1 MQHKLKHLYFATI
14 QSERSKTNRESY
26 FETNKKGLEN
36 IDLRY
41 HKDRH
46 DTKNTLRRLT
56 PQNMFQGQTK
66 SITDVKQ
73 TAIKLDKTTL
83 DAIQHQIQVAVCV
96 FFSNLTVFSDRR

>member
-1 MQHKLKHLYFATI
+1 MK
-14 QSERSKTNRESY
+14 
-26 FETNKKGLEN
+26 N
-36 IDLRY
+36 IDLRC

-46 DTKNTLRRLT
+46 DAKETSRRLA
-56 PQNMFQGQTK
+56 PQIIFQGQTK

-96 FFSNLTVFSDRR
+96 FFSNLTVFSDRFF